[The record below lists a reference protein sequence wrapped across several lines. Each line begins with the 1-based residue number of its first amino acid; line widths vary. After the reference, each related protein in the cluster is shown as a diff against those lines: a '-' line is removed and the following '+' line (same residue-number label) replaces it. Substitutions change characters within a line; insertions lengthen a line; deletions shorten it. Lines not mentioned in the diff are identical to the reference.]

1 MSQDQQ
7 YWLPGYGLSRHIVL
21 SQIQYFL
28 GPTAS
33 ARPYSLQGR
42 EGYLIVGT
50 PLTRDQIDDLKNLS
64 QQYERQAAI
73 RMTPNSSS
81 SDNTNGNSSEPYINQ
96 LIPVGQRDRDRDRER
111 ERERDRTRDRRKGPS
126 DHWSRHDRT

>member
-50 PLTRDQIDDLKNLS
+50 PLTRKQIDDLKTLS
-64 QQYERQAAI
+64 QQYERQAAM
-73 RMTPNSSS
+73 RMTPSSNSN
-81 SDNTNGNSSEPYINQ
+81 DNTNGNPPEPYINQ
-96 LIPVGQRDRDRDRER
+96 LIPVGQGGRNRDGD
-111 ERERDRTRDRRKGPS
+111 RDRRKGPI
-126 DHWSRHDRT
+126 DHWSRHERP